1 MKLTARLS
9 LILIA
14 TVACAQQA
22 VSPAKALEQRIAKLR
37 SLSDAS
43 RAVETENLALE
54 IRALPDHKSEL
65 ALGLELSNFATE
77 GDFGRSTLLDV
88 ARTIADAIH
97 AIPDAPD
104 SAYDELARLVHYEGV
119 DLSLV
124 DLSSNDPRFQKALA
138 RWNEVDKVRQES
150 DFTLKDLSGQ
160 SWQLKALKGKV
171 VLVNFWATWCPP
183 CRKEMPDLEA
193 LYNRFR
199 GEGLVVLAISDEE
212 EAKVRPFI
220 NTRKYTYPILLDPAD
235 TVNKRFLIQGIPK
248 SLVYDRTGRLVAQS
262 SDMRTITQFL
272 LMLKQAGLGE

>member
-22 VSPAKALEQRIAKLR
+22 VSPAKAIDQRIAKLR

-54 IRALPDHKSEL
+54 IRALRDRKSEL
-65 ALGLELSNFATE
+65 ALALELSNFATE

-97 AIPDAPD
+97 AVPDAPD

-119 DLSLV
+119 DLTL
-124 DLSSNDPRFQKALA
+124 NDPRFQKAQTH
-138 RWNEVDKVRQES
+138 WNEVDKVRQES

-199 GEGLVVLAISDEE
+199 GDGLVVLAISDEE
-212 EAKVRPFI
+212 ESKVQTFI
-220 NTRKYTYPILLDPAD
+220 NTQRYTYPILLDPAD
-235 TVNKRFLIQGIPK
+235 MVNKRFLIQGIPK